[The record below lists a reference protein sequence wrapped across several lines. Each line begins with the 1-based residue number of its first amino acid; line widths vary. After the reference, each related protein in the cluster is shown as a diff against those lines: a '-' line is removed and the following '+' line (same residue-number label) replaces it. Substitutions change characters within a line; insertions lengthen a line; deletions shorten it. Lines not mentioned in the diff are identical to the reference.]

1 MRQAM
6 MGFGMQW
13 HQLDHMQ
20 AICTSLHTDRHAN
33 TSSLTFMGQMLF
45 TTPNQQRQR
54 VEGSEWLVGFLKKPA
69 RKL

>member
-20 AICTSLHTDRHAN
+20 AICTSLHTDHHAN